1 MNKFCQRQRLKAA
14 HGLDCARKQGDKKQ
28 VEAPFEMDRMA
39 YDQVLHFCRQTV
51 PDLRAYYDLPHPP
64 EAKVMFSLA
73 KEIRSLEV
81 GQGRRISKRKPN
93 DIVEYISKDGEL
105 AYGQV
110 CDIIRPTGIGHE
122 HSDVIKVIRGKQVAR
137 GDAFPVYLEKL
148 NVLQLHFGTIEYI
161 HPPQVVSPVAYRRL
175 PAWSLATVNPSY
187 LIRPLGGLSSAPS
200 STNDPMELD
209 P

>member
-51 PDLRAYYDLPHPP
+51 PDLRAYYNLPHPP

-122 HSDVIKVIRGKQVAR
+122 HSDVIKV
-137 GDAFPVYLEKL
+137 
-148 NVLQLHFGTIEYI
+148 
-161 HPPQVVSPVAYRRL
+161 VSPVAYRRL